1 MTRLEF
7 IAEIKQNIANFD
19 NNLGVLS
26 DVDSKCDT
34 YADWHRMFTKWCEV
48 GTEME
53 KEYYP
58 YPPTERKP
66 ASTQTLNLGKY
77 GDVVFVQW
85 DSCYIPSGEKDGLS
99 FSMYWNPTHYEIH
112 VSKPN
117 KQQSGGGV
125 VFYDHVETLL
135 IPK

>member
-26 DVDSKCDT
+26 DVDSECDT
-34 YADWHRMFTKWCEV
+34 YADWYRTFTKWCEV

-58 YPPTERKP
+58 PTKQKP
-66 ASTQTLNLGKY
+66 ASVQTLNLGKY
-77 GDVVFVQW
+77 GDVEFIQR
-85 DSCYIPSGEKDGLS
+85 DSCDTPCGSKDGFDFMMIWHPS
-99 FSMYWNPTHYEIH
+99 QYRIH
-112 VSKPN
+112 VSKLN
-117 KQQSGGGV
+117 RKLSGGGIGIC
-125 VFYDHVETLL
+125 DDVETLI